1 VSYQVLARKYRPA
14 NFEELAGQE
23 HVLQALINSLETNR
37 LHHAYLFTGTRG
49 VGKTTIARILAKCLN
64 CDAGVTAKPCGTC
77 GSCLE
82 IAEGRS
88 VDLIEVDAASRTRVE
103 ETRELLDNVQYM
115 PTRSRFKIYLIDE
128 VHMFSNH
135 SFNALLKT
143 LEEPPEHVK
152 FLLATTD
159 PKKLPVT
166 VLSRCLQFNLKN
178 LSPERVVSYL
188 QEILPKE
195 SIAYEEAALWHL
207 GRAADG
213 SMRDALSLTDQAI
226 SFGHNQINEVD
237 VKAMLG
243 SIDRGEVYKL
253 IDALIEHD
261 GKQLLDRIVHL
272 AEFSPDY
279 SDLLSEFLSVLHRVA
294 VAQAVPEGIDNSQGD
309 KDVVLAIAQSISPE
323 DVQLYYQ
330 IGLMG
335 QKDLPFAPDQRS
347 GFEMTLLRM
356 LSFVPNVPPDRLKS
370 TRATSAGATDAL
382 ATGTPVPGES
392 EISTSDTNASD
403 TRTSNTEASNT
414 EASDKAVA
422 DVRTP
427 ATLILAKIDAGLA
440 ESAKQTQ
447 VTGEAASMPLSSDE
461 DSLIPFDDEVT
472 SPGTLSVEK
481 SRAALAAAVS
491 PRPESRVEPSPQSAP
506 IETSAEA
513 TAPEGASQSLISRA
527 SGTGASS
534 TESLSSK
541 PLASEPLGSEAAK
554 NWSLETEVT
563 ADTSLKLSDE
573 EGEELTPDQWLSV
586 FPKLGLT
593 GVTQTLAANCTV
605 GQTNGDASTCT
616 LILNQH
622 HASMW
627 NKTHEVRIAIALSK
641 LLGHTLSVKI
651 EIGDGTSESPAEAAQ
666 RQADE
671 ALAKAVV
678 SIENDEN
685 VQELIQSF
693 DGTLV
698 KESIVAKAQK
708 NL

>member
-14 NFEELAGQE
+14 NFAELAGQE
-23 HVLQALINSLETNR
+23 HVLRALVNSLETNR

-64 CDAGVTAKPCGTC
+64 CDKGVTATPCGAC

-159 PKKLPVT
+159 PKKLPIT

-178 LSPERVVSYL
+178 LSPERIVSYL

-195 SIAYEEAALWHL
+195 SIGYEDAALWHL

-226 SFGHNQINEVD
+226 SFGQNQINEVD

-243 SIDRGEVYKL
+243 SIDRGEVYRL
-253 IDALIEHD
+253 IDALVERD
-261 GKQLLDRIVHL
+261 GKQLLDRIEHL

-279 SDLLSEFLSVLHRVA
+279 SALLGEFLSVLHRVA

-309 KDVVLAIAQSISPE
+309 RDIVLAIAQHISPE
-323 DVQLYYQ
+323 DIQLYYQ
-330 IGLMG
+330 IGLLG
-335 QKDLPFAPDQRS
+335 QKDLPYAPDQRS

-356 LSFVPNVPPDRLKS
+356 LSFIPNVPPGRLKVKDPADQAS
-370 TRATSAGATDAL
+370 
-382 ATGTPVPGES
+382 PV
-392 EISTSDTNASD
+392 
-403 TRTSNTEASNT
+403 SNTPAGKDT
-414 EASDKAVA
+414 E
-422 DVRTP
+422 
-427 ATLILAKIDAGLA
+427 
-440 ESAKQTQ
+440 
-447 VTGEAASMPLSSDE
+447 
-461 DSLIPFDDEVT
+461 IPFDDVVT
-472 SPGTLSVEK
+472 APKVNASTNLMQAEKANLKALLDPNVLDEPLPRAESPENT
-481 SRAALAAAVS
+481 
-491 PRPESRVEPSPQSAP
+491 RPEAQEPKKPENTMATPGSGPAEGSFNKPAEGSMPAEGSFNKPAEGSSVTEP
-506 IETSAEA
+506 IATSGLDAD
-513 TAPEGASQSLISRA
+513 
-527 SGTGASS
+527 
-534 TESLSSK
+534 
-541 PLASEPLGSEAAK
+541 GSE
-554 NWSLETEVT
+554 NS
-563 ADTSLKLSDE
+563 SSPLKFSDDI
-573 EGEELTPDQWLSV
+573 GEELTQSQWIAI
-586 FPKLGLT
+586 FPQLGLT
-593 GVTQTLAANCTV
+593 GVTQTLAANCTI
-605 GQTNGDASTCT
+605 GETDGNASSCT
-616 LILNQH
+616 LLLNQH

-627 NKTHEVRIAIALSK
+627 NKTHEVRIAMALSK
-641 LLGHTLSVKI
+641 FLGHTIAVKI
-651 EIGDGTSESPAEAAQ
+651 EIGESNSESPAEAAQ
-666 RQADE
+666 RGADE
-671 ALAKAVV
+671 ALASAVV

-685 VQELIQSF
+685 VQELIQNF

-698 KESIVAKAQK
+698 KESIVAKAQD
-708 NL
+708 LP

>member
-23 HVLQALINSLETNR
+23 HVLRALVNSLETNR

-64 CDAGVTAKPCGTC
+64 CDKGVTATPCGTC

-115 PTRSRFKIYLIDE
+115 PTKSRFKIYLIDE

-159 PKKLPVT
+159 PKKLPIT

-178 LSPERVVSYL
+178 LSPERIVSYL

-195 SIAYEEAALWHL
+195 SIGYEDAALWHL

-226 SFGHNQINEVD
+226 SFGESQINEVD

-243 SIDRGEVYKL
+243 SIDRGEVYRL
-253 IDALIEHD
+253 IDALVERD
-261 GKQLLDRIVHL
+261 GKQLLDRIEHL

-279 SDLLSEFLSVLHRVA
+279 SALLGEFLSVLHRVA

-309 KDVVLAIAQSISPE
+309 RDIVLAIAQHISPE
-323 DVQLYYQ
+323 DIQLYYQ
-330 IGLMG
+330 IGLLG
-335 QKDLPFAPDQRS
+335 QKDLPYAPDQRS

-356 LSFVPNVPPDRLKS
+356 LSFMPNVPPLRLK
-370 TRATSAGATDAL
+370 TKDPAGQVS
-382 ATGTPVPGES
+382 PSPE
-392 EISTSDTNASD
+392 
-403 TRTSNTEASNT
+403 
-414 EASDKAVA
+414 
-422 DVRTP
+422 TP
-427 ATLILAKIDAGLA
+427 AEND
-440 ESAKQTQ
+440 TQ
-447 VTGEAASMPLSSDE
+447 
-461 DSLIPFDDEVT
+461 IPFDDVVAAPTVNAST
-472 SPGTLSVEK
+472 SLMQAEKANLKALLDPKVLDEAVPQAPKSGNTRSGGTL
-481 SRAALAAAVS
+481 
-491 PRPESRVEPSPQSAP
+491 PGNTTPEMQEPENAIATPAVEPAEGSSD
-506 IETSAEA
+506 ISAE
-513 TAPEGASQSLISRA
+513 G
-527 SGTGASS
+527 
-534 TESLSSK
+534 SK
-541 PLASEPLGSEAAK
+541 PAEGSSDISAEGSPITEPVATSGLDADGSE
-554 NWSLETEVT
+554 NS
-563 ADTSLKLSDE
+563 SSPLKFSDE
-573 EGEELTPDQWLSV
+573 TGEELTQSQWITIFPD
-586 FPKLGLT
+586 LGLT
-593 GVTQTLAANCTV
+593 GVTQTLAANCTI
-605 GQTNGDASTCT
+605 GERDGNASSCT
-616 LILNQH
+616 LLLNQH

-627 NKTHEVRIAIALSK
+627 NKTHEVRIAMALSTF
-641 LLGHTLSVKI
+641 LGHTIVVKI
-651 EIGDGTSESPAEAAQ
+651 EIGESNSESPAEAAQ
-666 RQADE
+666 RGADE
-671 ALAKAVV
+671 ALASAVV

-685 VQELIQSF
+685 VQELIQNF

-698 KESIVAKAQK
+698 KESIVAKAQD
-708 NL
+708 LP

>member
-1 VSYQVLARKYRPA
+1 MSYQVLARKYRPA
-14 NFEELAGQE
+14 SFAELAGQE
-23 HVLQALINSLETNR
+23 HVLRALINSLETNR

-64 CDAGVTAKPCGTC
+64 CDNSVTATPCGTC

-188 QEILPKE
+188 QEILQKE
-195 SIAYEEAALWHL
+195 AIGYEDAALWHL

-226 SFGHNQINEVD
+226 SFGENQISETEV
-237 VKAMLG
+237 KTMLG
-243 SIDRGEVYKL
+243 SIDRGEVYRL
-253 IDALIEHD
+253 INALIEHD
-261 GKQLLDRIVHL
+261 GKQLLDRIEHL

-279 SDLLSEFLSVLHRVA
+279 RALLSEFLAVVHRVA

-309 KDVVLAIAQSISPE
+309 KDVVMALAQQISPE
-323 DVQLYYQ
+323 DIQLYYQ
-330 IGLMG
+330 IGLLG

-356 LSFVPNVPPDRLKS
+356 LSFIPNVPPDKNKS
-370 TRATSAGATDAL
+370 PADTEQPQPMAGDQ
-382 ATGTPVPGES
+382 
-392 EISTSDTNASD
+392 
-403 TRTSNTEASNT
+403 
-414 EASDKAVA
+414 
-422 DVRTP
+422 
-427 ATLILAKIDAGLA
+427 A
-440 ESAKQTQ
+440 ES
-447 VTGEAASMPLSSDE
+447 TGAAASQETGAQASQTSSIRA
-461 DSLIPFDDEVT
+461 L
-472 SPGTLSVEK
+472 LEK
-481 SRAALAAAVS
+481 DNTTPRVPAITEEQPANESTKPSDQESAAVS
-491 PRPESRVEPSPQSAP
+491 VQQSKLESVPHAVQKQQEVVEPPPAAKLEVSLDTSGLGEGQS
-506 IETSAEA
+506 SKDA
-513 TAPEGASQSLISRA
+513 TA
-527 SGTGASS
+527 
-534 TESLSSK
+534 
-541 PLASEPLGSEAAK
+541 
-554 NWSLETEVT
+554 
-563 ADTSLKLSDE
+563 LKLSDQA
-573 EGEELTPDQWLSV
+573 GEEITQDQWLKI
-586 FPKLGLT
+586 FPDLGLS
-593 GVTQTLAANCTV
+593 GVTQTLAANCTI
-605 GQTNGDASTCT
+605 GDADGDAGTCC

-627 NKTHEVRIAIALSK
+627 NKTHEVRIAMALSTY
-641 LLGHTLSVKI
+641 LGHTIAVKI
-651 EIGDGTSESPAEAAQ
+651 EIGQSHGESPAEAAQ
-666 RQADE
+666 RHADE
-671 ALAKAVV
+671 ALARAKV

-698 KESIVAKAQK
+698 QESIVAKARDAH
-708 NL
+708 

>member
-23 HVLQALINSLETNR
+23 HVLRALINSLETNR

-64 CDAGVTAKPCGTC
+64 CDAGVTATPCGTC

-159 PKKLPVT
+159 PKKLPIT

-188 QEILPKE
+188 QEILQKE
-195 SIAYEEAALWHL
+195 TIGYEEAALWHL

-226 SFGHNQINEVD
+226 SFGENQINEID

-243 SIDRGEVYKL
+243 SIDRGEVYRL

-261 GKQLLDRIVHL
+261 GKQLLDRIEHL

-279 SDLLSEFLSVLHRVA
+279 GALLGEFLSVLHRVA

-309 KDVVLAIAQSISPE
+309 KDVVMAIAQHISPE

-330 IGLMG
+330 IGLLG

-356 LSFVPNVPPDRLKS
+356 LSFIPNVPPGRIKS
-370 TRATSAGATDAL
+370 SGESDATSSAATAGAVSVAN
-382 ATGTPVPGES
+382 AKNV
-392 EISTSDTNASD
+392 TNA
-403 TRTSNTEASNT
+403 
-414 EASDKAVA
+414 
-422 DVRTP
+422 
-427 ATLILAKIDAGLA
+427 
-440 ESAKQTQ
+440 Q
-447 VTGEAASMPLSSDE
+447 VSS
-461 DSLIPFDDEVT
+461 
-472 SPGTLSVEK
+472 
-481 SRAALAAAVS
+481 
-491 PRPESRVEPSPQSAP
+491 PS
-506 IETSAEA
+506 
-513 TAPEGASQSLISRA
+513 
-527 SGTGASS
+527 
-534 TESLSSK
+534 
-541 PLASEPLGSEAAK
+541 PLASMLEKKREIPDVPVSSPIGSETDSTIPFNDNNNKVDDHKISDNDDDDDDDNDNEDARARPAESVTDG
-554 NWSLETEVT
+554 SLQREVKSPQRDVKSPQLEVKSPQQDKSPQPEVKSPEQPI
-563 ADTSLKLSDE
+563 DTSGLDSNHSADNTTALKLSDE
-573 EGEELTPDQWLSV
+573 TGEELTQQRWLAIFPD
-586 FPKLGLT
+586 LGLS
-593 GVTQTLAANCTV
+593 GVTQTLAANCTI
-605 GQTNGDASTCT
+605 GDSDGDAGTCC
-616 LILNQH
+616 LLLNQH

-627 NKTHEVRIAIALSK
+627 NKTHEVRIAMALSTF
-641 LLGHTLSVKI
+641 LGHTVTVKI
-651 EIGDGTSESPAEAAQ
+651 EIGESSHESPAEAAQ
-666 RQADE
+666 RRADE
-671 ALAKAVV
+671 ALAKARV

-698 KESIVAKAQK
+698 QESIIAKAQDSS
-708 NL
+708 

>member
-1 VSYQVLARKYRPA
+1 MSYQVLARKYRPA
-14 NFEELAGQE
+14 SFEELAGQE
-23 HVLQALINSLETNR
+23 HVLRALINSLETNR

-64 CDAGVTAKPCGTC
+64 CDTGVTATPCGTC

-159 PKKLPVT
+159 PKKLPIT

-188 QEILPKE
+188 QEILQKE
-195 SIAYEEAALWHL
+195 TIGYEDDALWHL

-226 SFGHNQINEVD
+226 SFGENQINETD

-243 SIDRGEVYKL
+243 SIDRGEVYRL

-261 GKQLLDRIVHL
+261 GKQLLDRIEHL

-279 SDLLSEFLSVLHRVA
+279 SALLGEFLSVLHRVA

-309 KDVVLAIAQSISPE
+309 KEVVMAIAQQVSPE
-323 DVQLYYQ
+323 DIQLYYQ
-330 IGLMG
+330 VGLLG

-347 GFEMTLLRM
+347 GFEMSLLRM
-356 LSFVPNVPPDRLKS
+356 LSFVPNVPPGQIKPGADTEQVS
-370 TRATSAGATDAL
+370 PIAGDEITSAAVTNTQETRAQVSDLSPIRALLEKNDVKPSAPAIVDRQ
-382 ATGTPVPGES
+382 S
-392 EISTSDTNASD
+392 EN
-403 TRTSNTEASNT
+403 
-414 EASDKAVA
+414 
-422 DVRTP
+422 
-427 ATLILAKIDAGLA
+427 G
-440 ESAKQTQ
+440 
-447 VTGEAASMPLSSDE
+447 SM
-461 DSLIPFDDEVT
+461 IPFDEE
-472 SPGTLSVEK
+472 GTVK
-481 SRAALAAAVS
+481 TLAQ
-491 PRPESRVEPSPQSAP
+491 PESNNVQQEARKQQEVVVQ
-506 IETSAEA
+506 AEA
-513 TAPEGASQSLISRA
+513 STSE
-527 SGTGASS
+527 SGPTPIDTSG
-534 TESLSSK
+534 
-541 PLASEPLGSEAAK
+541 LGSNQSGENTKA
-554 NWSLETEVT
+554 
-563 ADTSLKLSDE
+563 LKLSDE
-573 EGEELTPDQWLSV
+573 AGEELTHDQWLTI
-586 FPKLGLT
+586 FPDLGLS
-593 GVTQTLAANCTV
+593 GVTQTLAANCTI
-605 GQTNGDASTCT
+605 GETDGDASTCC

-627 NKTHEVRIAIALSK
+627 NKTHEVRIAMALSTYV
-641 LLGHTLSVKI
+641 GHTMAVKI
-651 EIGDGTSESPAEAAQ
+651 EIGKSHQESPAEAAQ
-666 RQADE
+666 RHADE
-671 ALAKAVV
+671 ALARAKV
-678 SIENDEN
+678 SIENDDN

-698 KESIVAKAQK
+698 EESIVAKARD
-708 NL
+708 